1 MDASRNSTS
10 GKATNTNGSES
21 SPRLSSA
28 RIANDSSLD
37 TASLL
42 SREDSDPEK
51 GLPHERPGLEGLGL
65 GSSGD
70 RESSRSPA
78 YGVLT
83 SGVINEGPVEF
94 KLCVCVCVCVWMV
107 WLCVD
112 KQKPGVVLE
121 LEWKGARVNLGA
133 IARQLSRS
141 YTS

>member
-10 GKATNTNGSES
+10 GNATNTNGSES

-94 KLCVCVCVCVWMV
+94 KLCVSC
-107 WLCVD
+107 LAD
-112 KQKPGVVLE
+112 KSLASCHCSVIFSRITCMLYLLYFLISFGCIALRPVHGV
-121 LEWKGARVNLGA
+121 A
-133 IARQLSRS
+133 
-141 YTS
+141 